1 MFEAEFLPAKRGIL
15 KTAFK
20 LPKEPEYDGRGLLT

>member
-1 MFEAEFLPAKRGIL
+1 MFEAEFLPAKSGIL

-20 LPKEPEYDGRGLLT
+20 VSKGLNMADEDS